1 MSGERCK
8 ILIVDDSEMN
18 REILS
23 DMLEDEYEILQA
35 EGGTIAIQIMNEQH
49 EELSLV
55 LLDMNMSDMSGIEVL
70 RIMKDRLWLEK
81 LPVICI
87 SADSTDK
94 TIRLAYELGVADYF
108 AHPFDMKVVKR
119 RVHNTIALYDKSGGN
134 LRDAIGMLSS
144 FFYRILKINLTND
157 NYMVLKK
164 GEEDTAEQLDR
175 IQSFTGRLTYLAQ
188 RGYVHEEDLEEYLQY
203 CDAEWLKEQ
212 FASGKERIGVHYRR
226 SVHGEFKWF
235 SMEII
240 RSSEYSDTNQ
250 VVLMYVRDLND
261 DYLKQL
267 DVVMRRSNDSIG
279 MVSINVTKGI
289 CMTSAVRKLSM
300 NLLDNMESIEF
311 YIRRLSQYL
320 IHESQKEKLVAF
332 FNKERLLQAFA
343 QGQTTVSIDISMLDR
358 DSGDVHVIRASLEMV
373 HNSVT
378 DDVEGILQF
387 IDITGIFL
395 SEKMTSMM
403 YQKNF
408 DQVMIIDAKKRL
420 LACDT
425 PDNLNTYNYHKERT
439 DYDAYMKEVL
449 ANTIPQKEKEIFK
462 RSTALDMICEQLK
475 TQDCY
480 SFTIHQEAGGEKR
493 LKNYTYLYLNRK
505 FGLLIGAVEDI
516 TELSGKDVVTS
527 GYNRQGFMRQ
537 AKRVLKESGCP
548 ENYAILY
555 FNIRNFKSINELF
568 GIEVGDMILREI
580 YKLIENSA
588 LHPVLTARVEADH
601 FACLIEKKNLIYEE
615 IDRLCEQKI
624 LENNKVISIYQRCG
638 IYLIEEGDDNIA
650 EMIDLAKAAK
660 KYIHDEYVQPYKIYD
675 DFMKSSYINKA
686 NLVDEMTKGLQLGE
700 FKVYYQPVVDT
711 QTEKIVSAEALIR
724 WKHTKRGFISPGVFI
739 PALEENGHISELDRY
754 VAEHVSSFLIDRKL
768 AGKRIVPV
776 SMNLSWMDF
785 YDQSMI
791 DWIGGKLEKCK
802 ALDIKTRLEITE
814 TSYAA
819 ITNDRNQ
826 ALNTLK
832 EHGADL
838 LMDDFGSGYSSFGML
853 QNYNFDILKIDM
865 SFVRQIE
872 QNEKTRNIVRYI
884 IAMAHTLG
892 MKLVAEGVENKVQA
906 DFLRDCGCD
915 YIQGHYYF
923 KPLPEEE
930 FAAQLEAEQKE
941 A

>member
-1 MSGERCK
+1 MSEEKRK
-8 ILIVDDSEMN
+8 ILIVDDSQMN

-35 EGGTIAIQIMNEQH
+35 DGGKAAITLINEQH
-49 EELSLV
+49 DTLSLV
-55 LLDMNMSDMSGIEVL
+55 LLDMNMPDMSGTEVL
-70 RIMKDRLWLEK
+70 KIMKDRLWLEK

-94 TIRLAYELGVADYF
+94 TIRQAYALGVADYF
-108 AHPFDMKVVKR
+108 ARPFDMTVVKR

-134 LRDAIGMLSS
+134 LKDAIDMLSS
-144 FFYRILKINLTND
+144 FFYRILKVNLTTD

-164 GEEDTAEQLDR
+164 GEEDTDEQFDK
-175 IQSFTGRLTYLAQ
+175 IPSISGRLSRLAQ
-188 RGYVHEEDLEEYLQY
+188 MGYVHEEDLEEYLQY
-203 CDAEWLKEQ
+203 CNIDWIKAQ
-212 FASGKERIGVHYRR
+212 FASGKERIGLHYRR
-226 SVHGEFKWF
+226 NVHGEFKWV
-235 SMEII
+235 SMEMI
-240 RSSEYSDTNQ
+240 RSTEYSKNSQ
-250 VVLMYVRDLND
+250 VVLIYVRDLND

-289 CMTSAVRKLSM
+289 CMTSAVRKLPM
-300 NLLDNMESIEF
+300 NLLDNMESIDS

-320 IHESQKEKLVAF
+320 IHDTQKKLLLSL
-332 FNKERLLQAFA
+332 FNSENLLKSFEA
-343 QGQTTVSIDISMLDR
+343 GQTTVSIDMSMIDHENE
-358 DSGDVHVIRASLEMV
+358 DIHVIRASLEMV
-373 HNSVT
+373 HNSVV

-387 IDITGIFL
+387 MDITGIFL
-395 SEKMTSMM
+395 SEKMTSML

-408 DQVMIIDAKKRL
+408 DHVMVIDAGKRL
-420 LACDT
+420 LTCDT
-425 PDNLNTYNYHKERT
+425 PEHLNTYNYHKERV
-439 DYDAYMKEVL
+439 DYDTYMKEVL
-449 ANTIPQKEKEIFK
+449 SESVPQKEKEIFE
-462 RSTALDMICEQLK
+462 RSTALSMVCEQLK
-475 TQDCY
+475 NEERY
-480 SFTIHQEAGGEKR
+480 SFTIHQKENGEKR
-493 LKNYTYLYLNRK
+493 LKNYTYLYLNK
-505 FGLLIGAVEDI
+505 EYQMLIGAVEDI

-537 AKRVLKESGCP
+537 AKLALKKSGCP

-555 FNIRNFKSINELF
+555 FNIRNFKSVNELF

-580 YKLIENSA
+580 YKLIENSD

-601 FACLIEKKNLIYEE
+601 FACLIEKKNLIYSE

-624 LENNKVISIYQRCG
+624 SENHKVISIYQRCG
-638 IYLIEEGDDNIA
+638 IYLIEAGDDNIA
-650 EMIDLAKAAK
+650 EMIDLAKVAK
-660 KYIHDEYVQPYKIYD
+660 KYIRDEYVQPYKIYD
-675 DFMKSSYINKA
+675 DFMKSAYINKA
-686 NLVDEMTKGLQLGE
+686 NLAEDLTKGLQSGE
-700 FKVYYQPVVDT
+700 FLVYYQPVVDT
-711 QTEKIVSAEALIR
+711 NTEKIVSAEALIR
-724 WKHTKRGFISPGVFI
+724 WKHAKRGFISPGVFI

-754 VAEHVSSFLIDRKL
+754 VAERVRDFLISRKQ
-768 AGKRIVPV
+768 AGKRIVPI

-791 DWIGGKLEKCK
+791 DWIGGELEKCK
-802 ALDIKTRLEITE
+802 SLDIKTRLEITE

-819 ITNDRNQ
+819 ISHDRNQ

-872 QNEKTRNIVRYI
+872 KNEKTRSIVRYI

-906 DFLRDCGCD
+906 DFLREWGCD
-915 YIQGHYYF
+915 YIQGYYYF
-923 KPLPEEE
+923 KPLPEDE
-930 FAAQLEAEQKE
+930 FIEKLEAEKVG
-941 A
+941 